1 MFASFCLSHLIAPS
15 SFPPRKPV
23 KSAAWGL
30 EAKILWGISKVCS
43 FSVCYCM
50 TLFEANHIELP
61 EEKEEEREEGKKYTN
76 LNDFL
81 K

>member
-1 MFASFCLSHLIAPS
+1 MYFSHIHQFCSIFTAVSGPFYYLLIS
-15 SFPPRKPV
+15 
-23 KSAAWGL
+23 
-30 EAKILWGISKVCS
+30 EVCS